1 MNSFLLAN
9 CICLH
14 PNNGWRS
21 SLRQPRPFMG
31 VFRCSSGGLL
41 PILLPFMGL
50 LVFFPLL
57 FFLDLHQLFQRGSFV
72 LDLLFEQSDVCFEFF
87 CFFLNIAVERML
99 FRWISGRRRIGSFH
113 RSMPG
118 EFLPAAI
125 AVCHVFP
132 IKYAVTVGAKIP
144 SRIGDCA
151 NEKRN
156 GMRNT
161 RFEQPEFSGS

>member
-1 MNSFLLAN
+1 MPIPLV
-9 CICLH
+9 
-14 PNNGWRS
+14 
-21 SLRQPRPFMG
+21 FMG
-31 VFRCSSGGLL
+31 FLH
-41 PILLPFMGL
+41 
-50 LVFFPLL
+50 FFPFL
-57 FFLDLHQLFQRGSFV
+57 FFLDFHQLFQRGGFV

-87 CFFLNIAVERML
+87 CFFLNVAVERML
-99 FRWISGRRRIGSFH
+99 FRWISGGRRIGSFH

-132 IKYAVTVGAKIP
+132 IKYAVTVGAKKP
-144 SRIGDCA
+144 SWIGYRA